1 MFKRALILT
10 AGLLTSGFAAAG
22 FTNVGN
28 VYTIDCVGTT
38 DLLIVPLA
46 YGTVATVNFGPACTA
61 IVNSSQSGAGATC
74 DFTIPGGSCQTS
86 ATAAN
91 PVISYFVGRNSS
103 GAPAIPTFGQGIQ
116 FYHGSAIQSQ
126 TITFGTAPTI
136 VAGATGTVSATATS
150 NLTVTFSSTT
160 PAICTVAGST
170 VTGVSAGT
178 CVIAA
183 DQAGNSSYSAA
194 PQVTQNI
201 TISPAPAAASIPTL
215 SEWGMIIL
223 SSLLALGTLVIM
235 RRRQG

>member
-1 MFKRALILT
+1 MFKRALALT
-10 AGLLTSGFAAAG
+10 AGLLASGFAAAAI
-22 FTNVGN
+22 TNVGN
-28 VYTIDCVGTT
+28 VYTIDCVGTSET
-38 DLLIVPLA
+38 IFVNLP
-46 YGTVATVNFGPACTA
+46 YGTVARVEFGNACTA
-61 IVNSSQSGAGATC
+61 IRNSSAGAPGATC
-74 DFTIPGGSCQTS
+74 DFSIPGGSCQTS
-86 ATAAN
+86 ATEASPA
-91 PVISYFVGRNSS
+91 ISQFAGQNSS
-103 GAPAIPTFGQGIQ
+103 GAPAIPMFAQVIQ
-116 FYHGSAIQSQ
+116 FRHGPAIQSQ

-136 VAGATGTVSATATS
+136 AAGATGTVSATATS
-150 NLTVTFSSTT
+150 NLTVAFSSTT
-160 PAICTVAGST
+160 PSICTVAGTT

-201 TISPAPAAASIPTL
+201 TISPAPAAAPIPTL